1 MDNRPKI
8 KTKKYNIPRRKHG
21 HLGLGDDFLDI
32 TPKAQG
38 MKKKKRFSHSPD
50 LIKFPGRMKRIKGT
64 MDRQFFTREW
74 RQSASHFLGTDS
86 GKQKDP
92 KEWDG

>member
-21 HLGLGDDFLDI
+21 HLGLGDDFLDM

-38 MKKKKRFSHSPD
+38 MKKKW
-50 LIKFPGRMKRIKGT
+50 II
-64 MDRQFFTREW
+64 
-74 RQSASHFLGTDS
+74 
-86 GKQKDP
+86 
-92 KEWDG
+92 